1 MPNLVDKSQE
11 SLVFQRQ
18 EDAHYRVMQALERN
32 PDLTQREL
40 SKELGVSLGK
50 LNYCLKALIDKGWVK
65 VENFSHSKNKMNYAY
80 LLTPKGISEKARMT
94 QGFLS
99 RKIKEYEALRAE
111 INLLK
116 TEILHLLPSNL

>member
-18 EDAHYRVMQALERN
+18 EDAHYRVMKALERN

-94 QGFLS
+94 QGFLN
-99 RKIKEYEALRAE
+99 RKIEEYEALRAE

-116 TEILHLLPSNL
+116 DELLGSEETR

>member
-1 MPNLVDKSQE
+1 MPNLANKSQG
-11 SLVFQRQ
+11 SLVLLRQ
-18 EDAHYRVMQALERN
+18 EDAHYRVMRALERN

-65 VENFSHSKNKMNYAY
+65 VGNFSHSKNKMNYAY
-80 LLTPKGISEKARMT
+80 LLTPKGISVKACMT
-94 QGFLS
+94 QGFLK
-99 RKIKEYEALRAE
+99 RKIVEYEALRAE

-116 TEILHLLPSNL
+116 SEIFCSEDTR

>member
-1 MPNLVDKSQE
+1 MQNLLNKSKD
-11 SLVFQRQ
+11 SIAFQRQ
-18 EDAHYRVMQALERN
+18 EDAHYRVMQALTRN

-65 VENFSHSKNKMNYAY
+65 VGNFSHSKNKMNYAY

-94 QGFLS
+94 QGFLH
-99 RKIKEYEALRAE
+99 RKIQEYEALRAE

-116 TEILHLLPSNL
+116 NEILRSKESR

>member
-1 MPNLVDKSQE
+1 MNKSQE

-65 VENFSHSKNKMNYAY
+65 VGNFSRSKNKMNYAY

-94 QGFLS
+94 QGFLN
-99 RKIKEYEALRAE
+99 RKIEEYEALRAE

-116 TEILHLLPSNL
+116 SELLGSEETR

>member
-1 MPNLVDKSQE
+1 MPNLIQKVEQS
-11 SLVFQRQ
+11 VTVQRQ

-65 VENFSHSKNKMNYAY
+65 VGNFSHSKNKMNYAY

-94 QGFLS
+94 QGFLY
-99 RKIKEYEALRAE
+99 RKIEEYEALRKE
-111 INLLK
+111 IDLLK
-116 TEILHLLPSNL
+116 NEILHSEDSR

>member
-1 MPNLVDKSQE
+1 MPNLVNKSKE

-18 EDAHYRVMQALERN
+18 EDAHYRVMKALERN

-40 SKELGVSLGK
+40 SKVLGVSLGK

-65 VENFSHSKNKMNYAY
+65 VGNFSHSKNKMNYAY

-94 QGFLS
+94 QGFLN
-99 RKIKEYEALRAE
+99 RKIEEYEALRAE

-116 TEILHLLPSNL
+116 NEILGSEETR